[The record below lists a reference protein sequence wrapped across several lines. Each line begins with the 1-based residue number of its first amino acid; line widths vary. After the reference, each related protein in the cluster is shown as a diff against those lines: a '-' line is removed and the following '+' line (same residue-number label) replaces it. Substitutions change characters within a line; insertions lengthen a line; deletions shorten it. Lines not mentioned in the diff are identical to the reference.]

1 MNTTRSSLSTL
12 INIDGVPNIQHPVI
26 TRFLKGVFNIK
37 PALPKYTFTWDVGI
51 VIIYISKIEA
61 NGLKYLSQKLATLL
75 VFMFGQ
81 RCGETLS
88 VLDIR
93 NLNLLENICVI
104 RIGDILKTFGPK
116 SHIDEIKFH
125 VYPNYLT
132 ICPLNCLRQYL
143 QATKQHRANIT
154 SLFITLNKPFKVPS
168 NDTLVRWVKQR
179 LKDAGTNMNI
189 F

>member
-1 MNTTRSSLSTL
+1 
-12 INIDGVPNIQHPVI
+12 
-26 TRFLKGVFNIK
+26 
-37 PALPKYTFTWDVGI
+37 
-51 VIIYISKIEA
+51 
-61 NGLKYLSQKLATLL
+61 
-75 VFMFGQ
+75 MFDQ
-81 RCGETLS
+81 RCGKTLS

-93 NLNLLENICVI
+93 NLDLLENICVI

-116 SHIDEIKFH
+116 NHIDEIKFH
-125 VYPNYLT
+125 VYPNDLT

-168 NDTLVRWVKQR
+168 NDTLVRWVKQT
-179 LKDAGTNMNI
+179 LKDAGINMNI